1 MEKFKNCA
9 TDRDNH
15 LFPIAYRI
23 KYLSIVLS
31 KLPVLSQF
39 FPQESLQSRRFHII
53 SNRFGFKFIT
63 TSR

>member
-9 TDRDNH
+9 TDRDNYI
-15 LFPIAYRI
+15 FPIAYKI

-39 FPQESLQSRRFHII
+39 FPQESLQSRRSHII
-53 SNRFGFKFIT
+53 SNRFGFQFIT
-63 TSR
+63 MSR